1 MPVPSSLPLQGRAFG
16 RRALLRASAA
26 VGAALAFGT
35 AAEAPAIAAAGTD
48 ALLLNCIDYRLTG
61 HVTRYM
67 ARRGLSQSY
76 DQVVLAGA
84 ALAAVHPSV
93 PAWNQTFWDHVQVA
107 LDLHGISRVIAM
119 DHRDCGAF
127 QVFLG
132 QDYGA
137 DPAAETE
144 VHAVY
149 LDVLRQQLSSRY
161 PQLGVE
167 LLLMSLDGSVADL
180 T

>member
-1 MPVPSSLPLQGRAFG
+1 MTTTPSDRLLQGRALG
-16 RRALLRASAA
+16 RRALLRVGAA
-26 VGAALAFGT
+26 GGAALALG
-35 AAEAPAIAAAGTD
+35 AAAAPAAAAGGTD

-61 HVTRYM
+61 QVTRYM
-67 ARRGLSQSY
+67 AARGLGQRY

-84 ALAAVHPSV
+84 ALAAVHPAV

-107 LDLHGISRVIAM
+107 LDLHGITRVMAM

-149 LDVLRQQLSSRY
+149 LDLLRQQLTARY
-161 PQLGVE
+161 PRLGVE
-167 LLLMSLDGSVADL
+167 LLLMSLDGSVVDL